1 MDIVGDKIKTKR
13 TLGRQKIEIKKL
25 EKKSNKQVTFS
36 KRRSGIFKKAGELS
50 ILCGSDV
57 AAIVFSPNGKL
68 FCFGHPSVDD
78 VIHRYL
84 SGTSTTTSDATTNNP
99 ESGTTNGAATGE
111 FNFRAYVEGM
121 RELEAEKKRVA
132 EARLASAS
140 TWKEGGF
147 RGSGGVDGAWWDE
160 SVEGM
165 ELEELE
171 HYLEALQE
179 LRRKSSNKVQDLMV
193 RKGGSP
199 PSDPLE
205 TFRVPSAR
213 LGFGFENGQF

>member
-1 MDIVGDKIKTKR
+1 MDVGDKIKTKR

-84 SGTSTTTSDATTNNP
+84 SGTSTTTSDATTYP
-99 ESGTTNGAATGE
+99 ESGTNGAATGE
-111 FNFRAYVEGM
+111 FNFMTYVEGVK
-121 RELEAEKKRVA
+121 ELEAEKKRVA

-140 TWKEGGF
+140 TRKEGEF
-147 RGSGGVDGAWWDE
+147 RGSGGDGAWWDE

-199 PSDPLE
+199 PPPLE
-205 TFRVPSAR
+205 TFRVPSSAR
-213 LGFGFENGQF
+213 LGFGFENGHF